1 MVARKARPSKLL
13 NLKTSP
19 EEQKVMYVS
28 RTSHLS
34 LNTDQYTQTIDTAK
48 PSTPR
53 HLRYSVYRQNC
64 VAVSTIISS
73 PASPSTFAQQRT
85 GMAARDA
92 NTSSTCAKLPTT
104 TKRHLYATS
113 SAAVLISNGTF
124 QDVRSTSHT
133 TRQSTLWPSVLG
145 FQAPAASS
153 TTWPLSSPSRRL
165 ASPPSPDAT
174 SPTLA
179 SSASSMHSSQL
190 RPKPLLVFE

>member
-1 MVARKARPSKLL
+1 MLPLHEFCVRLPSRSYTSSLLSKKNSYESSPTRRRDEAIWYHSITLKLAIMVARKARPSKLL
-13 NLKTSP
+13 NVKTSP

-145 FQAPAASS
+145 F
-153 TTWPLSSPSRRL
+153 
-165 ASPPSPDAT
+165 
-174 SPTLA
+174 
-179 SSASSMHSSQL
+179 
-190 RPKPLLVFE
+190 

>member
-1 MVARKARPSKLL
+1 MLPLHGFCVRLPLRSYTSSLLSKKNSYESSPTRRRDEAIWYHSITLKLAIMVARKARPSKLL

-145 FQAPAASS
+145 F
-153 TTWPLSSPSRRL
+153 
-165 ASPPSPDAT
+165 
-174 SPTLA
+174 
-179 SSASSMHSSQL
+179 
-190 RPKPLLVFE
+190 